1 MEEIK
6 VFTAFSGY
14 DSQMLAL
21 RRLSQTDGIKSTLV
35 GWSEIDKY
43 AIIAHDA
50 LFPGVPNYGDIA
62 KINWNDVPN
71 FDLFTYSF
79 PCQDISNAGLRRGL
93 QQDSGTRSA
102 LLWECERAIT
112 YKRPKYLLMENVKAL
127 LNKKN
132 KTELVKWISK
142 LEALGY
148 RNFCKVLN
156 SVDYGVPQSRER
168 VFLVS
173 IRSESATYNFPKPF
187 ELKKTLGDILEDC
200 IGEKFFLS
208 DKTIKSFVEYSE
220 RKQKEGCG
228 FKFEPT
234 DSSGIAKTLQT
245 SGGSRITD
253 NYIIKQVGNLIDDL
267 NVNFKNPQ
275 RGRVYSTAGVSP
287 TLNTC
292 GGGGLE
298 VKILCSINPNSR
310 HKEFD
315 FKQIKEIASTLR
327 ATDFKCPH
335 WVYTHTIR
343 KLTPREYFRLMG
355 VDDKD
360 IDTIQSTGI
369 SDTQQY
375 KMAGNSIVVDVLYH
389 IFRNLFCAIADDKK
403 EDIQLQLF

>member
-21 RRLSQTDGIKSTLV
+21 RRLLQIDRIKSTLV

-62 KINWNDVPN
+62 KIRWSDVPD

-142 LEALGY
+142 LESLGY
-148 RNFCKVLN
+148 SNFCKVLN
-156 SVDYGVPQSRER
+156 SADYGVPQSRER

-173 IRSESATYNFPKPF
+173 IHSESATYNFPKPF
-187 ELKKTLGDILEDC
+187 ELRKSLRDILEDC
-200 IGEKFFLS
+200 VS
-208 DKTIKSFVEYSE
+208 DKYYLSENAIKSFIAYSE

-234 DSSGIAKTLQT
+234 DGSGSAKTLT
-245 SGGSRITD
+245 ASGGFRITD
-253 NYIIKQVGNLIDDL
+253 NFIIKQIGDL
-267 NVNFKNPQ
+267 NINFKNPQ
-275 RGRVYSTAGVSP
+275 RGRVYSTEGVSP
-287 TLNTC
+287 TLNAC

-298 VKILCSINPNSR
+298 VKILCSINPNGR
-310 HKEFD
+310 RKEFN
-315 FKQIKEIASTLR
+315 FKQIKEIAPTLR
-327 ATDFKCPH
+327 TTDFKCPH

-369 SDTQQY
+369 SDTRQY
-375 KMAGNSIVVDVLYH
+375 MMAGNSIVVDVLYH
-389 IFRNLFCAIADDKK
+389 IFRNLFAIADDKK
-403 EDIQLQLF
+403 EEIQLQLF